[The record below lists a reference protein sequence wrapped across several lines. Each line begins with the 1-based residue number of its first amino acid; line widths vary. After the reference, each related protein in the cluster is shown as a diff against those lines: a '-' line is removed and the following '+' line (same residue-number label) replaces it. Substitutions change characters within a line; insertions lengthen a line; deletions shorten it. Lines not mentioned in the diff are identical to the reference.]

1 MRRDRLASDGR
12 RDQQESAE
20 KRQCCS
26 GEEQSDR
33 RLAIPLRHAPSIV
46 TESHAPR
53 WNRRQPS
60 ADELFTRLQ
69 LDSLRVGIRVKRCAR
84 NAYIASATLAPD
96 MLRYR
101 LITGPLLILLVV
113 GVVFLDDYIEAGY
126 SELAA
131 AFPKGSVLFLF
142 SAVLCVLIAREISAF
157 AKDVGIRTSSTLSS
171 LAALI
176 ALTSI
181 ALSTWQRTAMD
192 ASVLLS
198 SGFALIFAMTM
209 LTVGISRETN
219 GAIGLLGATLIAAV
233 YGGAMLGF
241 WLLLRAQHSA
251 WFLAA
256 ALLTTKSSDIGAYAV
271 GCTIGRHKLIPWL
284 SPKKSWEGLV
294 GGIATS
300 ALVAALF
307 AHFLG
312 AHASSA
318 DQLPVWFAAIVGA
331 CLGLAGQFGDLCE
344 SALKRDAGA
353 KDSGSLLPGMGGVL
367 DVLDSPLL
375 AGPVLWWLLHFA
387 PQVV

>member
-1 MRRDRLASDGR
+1 M
-12 RDQQESAE
+12 
-20 KRQCCS
+20 
-26 GEEQSDR
+26 
-33 RLAIPLRHAPSIV
+33 
-46 TESHAPR
+46 
-53 WNRRQPS
+53 
-60 ADELFTRLQ
+60 
-69 LDSLRVGIRVKRCAR
+69 KRCAR

-181 ALSTWQRTAMD
+181 ALSTWQCTAMD

-307 AHFLG
+307 AHF
-312 AHASSA
+312 
-318 DQLPVWFAAIVGA
+318 WFAAIVGA